1 MTTQFAHPKRIIVVT
16 GASRGA
22 GKGIALAL
30 AQPGSVI
37 YVTGRSQKAGDSAL
51 PGTIYETAE
60 LINLRGAIGIPV
72 VVDHAS
78 DEEVKAL
85 FEKVQAEQGRLDIL
99 VNNACAIPDGLVEK
113 KPFWEKRLNQL
124 DIMQVGMRSHYVASY
139 YAAPL
144 LLRQSATQ
152 HPGLVVH
159 TSSAGGR
166 CYMHGPAYGGGKAA
180 VDKFANDMAVD
191 LRSYNVACV
200 SIWMGLLRTERTLKL
215 IETEPEKYGG
225 IAVMSESPEFTG
237 RVINALYEDSQLMS
251 KSGQILV
258 AAEEAVKY
266 GVLDI
271 DGRQPPSPTGF
282 LGHPAQANPAIVE

>member
-1 MTTQFAHPKRIIVVT
+1 MKNDKSRIILVT

-37 YVTGRSQKAGDSAL
+37 YVTGRSRQEGDSAL
-51 PGTIYETAE
+51 PGTVFETAKQ
-60 LINLRGAIGIPV
+60 INARGGTGVPV
-72 VVDHAS
+72 VVDHA
-78 DEEVKAL
+78 DDGQVRAL
-85 FEKVQAEQGRLDIL
+85 MEKIRAEQGRLDIL

-113 KPFWEKRLNQL
+113 KPFWEKGLQQL
-124 DIMQVGMRSHYVASY
+124 DIMDVGMRSHYVTSY

-144 LLRQSATQ
+144 LLRHSADE
-152 HPGLVVH
+152 HPALVVH

-191 LRSYNVACV
+191 FRPHHVACV
-200 SIWMGLLRTERTLKL
+200 SIWMGLLRTERTLKVMASA
-215 IETEPEKYGG
+215 PEKYGG
-225 IAVMSESPEFTG
+225 IANMSESPEFTG
-237 RVINALYEDSQLMS
+237 RVIEALYSDPQLML
-251 KSGQILV
+251 KSGRILV
-258 AAEEAVKY
+258 AAEEAVQY
-266 GVLDI
+266 GVTDI
-271 DGRQPPSPTGF
+271 DGRQPPSPTAF